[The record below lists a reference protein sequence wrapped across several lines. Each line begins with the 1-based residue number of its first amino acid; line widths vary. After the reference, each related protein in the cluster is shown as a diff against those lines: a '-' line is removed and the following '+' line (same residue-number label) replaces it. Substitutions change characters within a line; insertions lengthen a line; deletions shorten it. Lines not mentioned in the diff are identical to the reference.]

1 MIVISK
7 LAAAGGRMSLLRSR
21 HWSGY
26 RSSEKPTDFVNFG
39 PQSHNFRNE
48 KQVVKYLA
56 AYPLEIALEGLR
68 RDSEISILV
77 DKEHPTRTTPGGR
90 KSRADILLGTDDGKV
105 LLVAEVN
112 YQGPR
117 KLSVDCLH
125 ARGLDQI
132 FNSTNFSLL
141 DSPFLAVTA
150 VHSQASF
157 TLQVNTVGPRYE
169 NLIRVET
176 YDFCIKGD
184 RIRWIKDWNHG
195 GLLLP
200 TAVGMIQKTKPTQ
213 PDYD

>member
-21 HWSGY
+21 HWSGIA
-26 RSSEKPTDFVNFG
+26 RDGLNSPFLAMTAV
-39 PQSHNFRNE
+39 
-48 KQVVKYLA
+48 YLQ
-56 AYPLEIALEGLR
+56 
-68 RDSEISILV
+68 
-77 DKEHPTRTTPGGR
+77 
-90 KSRADILLGTDDGKV
+90 
-105 LLVAEVN
+105 AEAK

-117 KLSVDCLH
+117 KLSVDRLH

-169 NLIRVET
+169 DLIRVAT
-176 YDFCIKGD
+176 YDLFVKDD
-184 RIRWIKDWNHG
+184 RIRWSKDWSHG

-200 TAVGMIQKTKPTQ
+200 TTVGMIQKTKPTQ